1 MPNPQVTFPAYFTPA
16 SAVAFANPDSTAQV
30 VSALT
35 PLPVTLS
42 GQAGTQPIRA
52 G

>member
-16 SAVAFANPDSTAQV
+16 NAVAFANPDSSAQV

-35 PLPVTLS
+35 PLPDS
-42 GQAGTQPIRA
+42 GVAGGGERA
-52 G
+52 